1 MKRPKQVAAREE
13 VSRFGDI
20 KIDEAKGILEQV
32 RRQTDR
38 MIQKVRL
45 ENNNLENTRRGLE
58 EKKRTERTAKLEN
71 EVLISHKKNVEID
84 WNWQEL
90 EEKEDCKEL
99 AEDIEV
105 QVQACKKIIED
116 KDKLIGEF
124 QEAITIKDKAY
135 VDLIGRMD
143 DEIDELIVNMKAQ
156 FINMRTD
163 YSGQLTGI
171 EDEFERERAALLE
184 NNLKEVEELF
194 KQHRETESNFS
205 EDKTRQMQENA
216 QKLEEL
222 RSKDANDQAD

>member
-1 MKRPKQVAAREE
+1 M
-13 VSRFGDI
+13 RFD
-20 KIDEAKGILEQV
+20 
-32 RRQTDR
+32 
-38 MIQKVRL
+38 
-45 ENNNLENTRRGLE
+45 NNNLENTRRGLE

-105 QVQACKKIIED
+105 QVTACKKIIED

-143 DEIDELIVNMKAQ
+143 DEVDELIVNMKAQ

-163 YSGQLTGI
+163 YAGQLTGI

-194 KQHRETESNFS
+194 K
-205 EDKTRQMQENA
+205 
-216 QKLEEL
+216 
-222 RSKDANDQAD
+222 

>member
-1 MKRPKQVAAREE
+1 M
-13 VSRFGDI
+13 
-20 KIDEAKGILEQV
+20 
-32 RRQTDR
+32 
-38 MIQKVRL
+38 
-45 ENNNLENTRRGLE
+45 ENTRRGLE

-105 QVQACKKIIED
+105 QVTACKKIIED

-143 DEIDELIVNMKAQ
+143 DEVDELIVNMKAQ

-163 YSGQLTGI
+163 YAGQLTGI

-194 KQHRETESNFS
+194 K
-205 EDKTRQMQENA
+205 
-216 QKLEEL
+216 
-222 RSKDANDQAD
+222 

>member
-1 MKRPKQVAAREE
+1 MSKNNQARKNVVIKEE
-13 VSRFGDI
+13 VAHYGDI
-20 KIDEAKGILEQV
+20 KIDEAKGILEQM
-32 RRQTDR
+32 RRQTDQ
-38 MIQKVRL
+38 MIHKVRL
-45 ENNNLENTRRGLE
+45 ENNNMENTRRGLE

-143 DEIDELIVNMKAQ
+143 NEIDQLIGNMKLQ
-156 FINMRTD
+156 FVNMRTD
-163 YSGQLTGI
+163 YAGQLTSI

-194 KQHRETESNFS
+194 RQHRDTERDFS
-205 EDKTRQMQENA
+205 EQKTKKM
-216 QKLEEL
+216 
-222 RSKDANDQAD
+222 